1 MRIVMGGRATAV
13 VGELDFRGSQMRPE
27 TIPTRRERSTGT
39 GGERDASCA
48 RIVLTFDNLG
58 EAAEEELGEPVAR
71 GAHYSV
77 TQALPALLKLLDR
90 AGLKA
95 TFFVEAIN
103 TERYPDALRR
113 VIGHGHELGC
123 HGWRH
128 ETFSAQTEPR
138 KREILAA
145 STRALRAMGGAVTG
159 FRPPGG
165 VLGGD
170 DLTLLADAGL
180 YWASPAG
187 TVAGEVAG
195 VACLPFRWPLIDAYF
210 FAPPLA
216 PLRVRDGLTSEPTAP
231 GHFATAIARAIDGA
245 IAGEAEAPLCVV
257 LHPYLYTSESRLRAL
272 EELVLRLGRLRARG
286 EAIVGP
292 GREIAADLRARGAQ
306 LTTPVLDA
314 SSWAASVSSHQEHR

>member
-1 MRIVMGGRATAV
+1 M
-13 VGELDFRGSQMRPE
+13 QPE
-27 TIPTRRERSTGT
+27 PIPSPRERSP
-39 GGERDASCA
+39 AA

-71 GAHYSV
+71 GAHHSV
-77 TQALPALLKLLDR
+77 TQELPVVLKLLDR
-90 AGLKA
+90 VGLKA

-113 VIGHGHELGC
+113 IVDDGHELGC

-128 ETFSAQTEPR
+128 ETFSAQTAPR
-138 KREILAA
+138 KRALLGA
-145 STRALRAMGGAVTG
+145 STRALRAMGAAVTG

-165 VLGGD
+165 ALDGS
-170 DLTLLADAGL
+170 DLRLLAGAGL
-180 YWASPAG
+180 DWASPAG
-187 TVAGEVAG
+187 TVAGEAAG

-216 PLRVRDGLTSEPTAP
+216 PLRVRDGLPPAP
-231 GHFATAIARAIDGA
+231 AAPRHFAAAIARAIDGA
-245 IAGEAEAPLCVV
+245 LDGEAETPLCLV
-257 LHPYLYTSESRLRAL
+257 LHPYLYTSQSRLRAL

-292 GREIAADLRARGAQ
+292 GREIATDQRARGAH
-306 LTTPVLDA
+306 LPTPVLDA
-314 SSWAASVSSHQEHR
+314 SSWATSVSAEQEHR

>member
-1 MRIVMGGRATAV
+1 MSV
-13 VGELDFRGSQMRPE
+13 
-27 TIPTRRERSTGT
+27 
-39 GGERDASCA
+39 DAPAA
-48 RIVLTFDNLG
+48 RIALTFDNLG

-71 GAHYSV
+71 GGHLSV
-77 TQALPALLKLLDR
+77 TQVLPVVLKLLDSV
-90 AGLKA
+90 GLKA

-113 VIGHGHELGC
+113 VIDDGHELGC

-138 KREILAA
+138 KRELLAA
-145 STRALRAMGGAVTG
+145 STRALRAMGAAVTG

-165 VLGGD
+165 TLDGNDLG
-170 DLTLLADAGL
+170 LLAGAGL
-180 YWASPAG
+180 DWASPAG

-216 PLRVRDGLTSEPTAP
+216 PLRVRDGLTAEPTAP
-231 GHFATAIARAIDGA
+231 GYFADAIARAIDGA
-245 IAGEAEAPLCVV
+245 LDDEAETPLCVV
-257 LHPYLYTSESRLRAL
+257 LHPYLYTSESRLGAL

-292 GREIAADLRARGAQ
+292 GREIAADLRARGAH
-306 LTTPVLDA
+306 LTAPVLDA
-314 SSWAASVSSHQEHR
+314 SSWATSVSADQEHR

>member
-1 MRIVMGGRATAV
+1 M
-13 VGELDFRGSQMRPE
+13 QPE
-27 TIPTRRERSTGT
+27 TIPTPRERSTAT
-39 GGERDASCA
+39 GGERDASAA

-71 GAHYSV
+71 GAHHSV
-77 TQALPALLKLLDR
+77 TEVLPIVLKLLDS

-113 VIGHGHELGC
+113 LIDDGHELGC

-128 ETFSAQTEPR
+128 EPFSAQTEPR

-145 STRALRAMGGAVTG
+145 STQALRATGATVTG

-165 VLGGD
+165 VLDGN
-170 DLTLLADAGL
+170 DLPLLAHAGL
-180 YWASPAG
+180 EWASPAG
-187 TVAGEVAG
+187 TVAGEAAG

-216 PLRVRDGLTSEPTAP
+216 PLRVRDGLTAAPTAP
-231 GHFATAIARAIDGA
+231 GRFATAIARAIDGA
-245 IAGEAEAPLCVV
+245 LDGEAETPLCVV

-272 EELVLRLGRLRARG
+272 EELVRRLGRLRARG
-286 EAIVGP
+286 EAIVAP
-292 GREIAADLRARGAQ
+292 GREIAADLRARE
-306 LTTPVLDA
+306 TDHRTPVLDA
-314 SSWAASVSSHQEHR
+314 SSWATSISQATRGNDETSQLSH